1 MKISYSKEEIKTL
14 IENDLK
20 KMNATNVS
28 IELVAKRSS
37 DSFVD
42 VTFDV
47 GLQEAC
53 KPVELVINRG
63 TQSVF
68 DDLVEQGFPQL
79 GDTVEGY
86 PYFDCG
92 LSFYSVIRTVHNPMC
107 VELAHPMD

>member
-14 IENDLK
+14 IEKDLK

-28 IELVAKRSS
+28 IELVPKRSS

-47 GLQEAC
+47 GFPEVC
-53 KPVELVINRG
+53 KPVELVINRE

-68 DDLVEQGFPQL
+68 DDLVE
-79 GDTVEGY
+79 
-86 PYFDCG
+86 
-92 LSFYSVIRTVHNPMC
+92 
-107 VELAHPMD
+107 

>member
-47 GLQEAC
+47 GLPEEV
-53 KPVELVINRG
+53 KPVAPTEPINR
-63 TQSVF
+63 SLF
-68 DDLVEQGFPQL
+68 DDLVE
-79 GDTVEGY
+79 
-86 PYFDCG
+86 
-92 LSFYSVIRTVHNPMC
+92 
-107 VELAHPMD
+107 

>member
-47 GLQEAC
+47 GFPEEV
-53 KPVELVINRG
+53 KPVVPTEPINR
-63 TQSVF
+63 SLF
-68 DDLVEQGFPQL
+68 DDLVE
-79 GDTVEGY
+79 
-86 PYFDCG
+86 
-92 LSFYSVIRTVHNPMC
+92 
-107 VELAHPMD
+107 

>member
-14 IENDLK
+14 IEKDLK

-28 IELVAKRSS
+28 IELVIKRSS

-47 GLQEAC
+47 NLPEDGC
-53 KPVELVINRG
+53 KSVELKINRG

-68 DDLVEQGFPQL
+68 DDLVE
-79 GDTVEGY
+79 
-86 PYFDCG
+86 
-92 LSFYSVIRTVHNPMC
+92 
-107 VELAHPMD
+107 

>member
-28 IELVAKRSS
+28 IELVVRRSS

-47 GLQEAC
+47 GLPEEV
-53 KPVELVINRG
+53 KPVELKINRE

-68 DDLVEQGFPQL
+68 DDLVE
-79 GDTVEGY
+79 
-86 PYFDCG
+86 
-92 LSFYSVIRTVHNPMC
+92 
-107 VELAHPMD
+107 

>member
-28 IELVAKRSS
+28 IELVPKRSS

-47 GLQEAC
+47 GLSEEIC

-68 DDLVEQGFPQL
+68 DDLVE
-79 GDTVEGY
+79 
-86 PYFDCG
+86 
-92 LSFYSVIRTVHNPMC
+92 
-107 VELAHPMD
+107 

>member
-47 GLQEAC
+47 GLPEA

-68 DDLVEQGFPQL
+68 DDLVE
-79 GDTVEGY
+79 
-86 PYFDCG
+86 
-92 LSFYSVIRTVHNPMC
+92 
-107 VELAHPMD
+107 

>member
-14 IENDLK
+14 IEQDLK

-47 GLQEAC
+47 GFPEEA
-53 KPVELVINRG
+53 KPVVPIEPINR
-63 TQSVF
+63 SLF
-68 DDLVEQGFPQL
+68 DDLVE
-79 GDTVEGY
+79 
-86 PYFDCG
+86 
-92 LSFYSVIRTVHNPMC
+92 
-107 VELAHPMD
+107 

>member
-14 IENDLK
+14 IEKDIK

-47 GLQEAC
+47 GFPEEV
-53 KPVELVINRG
+53 KPVELTTNIG

-68 DDLVEQGFPQL
+68 DDLVE
-79 GDTVEGY
+79 
-86 PYFDCG
+86 
-92 LSFYSVIRTVHNPMC
+92 
-107 VELAHPMD
+107 

>member
-14 IENDLK
+14 IEKDLK

-28 IELVAKRSS
+28 IELVPKRSS

-47 GLQEAC
+47 GLPEEIC
-53 KPVELVINRG
+53 KPVELVINIG

-68 DDLVEQGFPQL
+68 DDLVE
-79 GDTVEGY
+79 
-86 PYFDCG
+86 
-92 LSFYSVIRTVHNPMC
+92 
-107 VELAHPMD
+107 

>member
-14 IENDLK
+14 IEKDLK

-47 GLQEAC
+47 NLPEEVC
-53 KPVELVINRG
+53 KSVELVINRG

-68 DDLVEQGFPQL
+68 DDLVE
-79 GDTVEGY
+79 
-86 PYFDCG
+86 
-92 LSFYSVIRTVHNPMC
+92 
-107 VELAHPMD
+107 

>member
-14 IENDLK
+14 IEKDIK

-47 GLQEAC
+47 GFPEEV
-53 KPVELVINRG
+53 KPVELTTNIG

-68 DDLVEQGFPQL
+68 DDFVE
-79 GDTVEGY
+79 
-86 PYFDCG
+86 
-92 LSFYSVIRTVHNPMC
+92 
-107 VELAHPMD
+107 

>member
-14 IENDLK
+14 IEKDLK

-47 GLQEAC
+47 NLPEEGCKQEVR
-53 KPVELVINRG
+53 KPVELKINRG

-68 DDLVEQGFPQL
+68 DDLVE
-79 GDTVEGY
+79 
-86 PYFDCG
+86 
-92 LSFYSVIRTVHNPMC
+92 
-107 VELAHPMD
+107 

>member
-14 IENDLK
+14 IEKDLK

-47 GLQEAC
+47 GLPEVC

-68 DDLVEQGFPQL
+68 DDLVE
-79 GDTVEGY
+79 
-86 PYFDCG
+86 
-92 LSFYSVIRTVHNPMC
+92 
-107 VELAHPMD
+107 

>member
-28 IELVAKRSS
+28 IELVVKRSS

-47 GLQEAC
+47 GLPEEV
-53 KPVELVINRG
+53 KPVIPTEPIDRSL
-63 TQSVF
+63 F
-68 DDLVEQGFPQL
+68 DDLVE
-79 GDTVEGY
+79 
-86 PYFDCG
+86 
-92 LSFYSVIRTVHNPMC
+92 
-107 VELAHPMD
+107 

>member
-14 IENDLK
+14 IEKDLK

-47 GLQEAC
+47 GFPEEV
-53 KPVELVINRG
+53 KPVELKTNVE

-68 DDLVEQGFPQL
+68 DDLVE
-79 GDTVEGY
+79 
-86 PYFDCG
+86 
-92 LSFYSVIRTVHNPMC
+92 
-107 VELAHPMD
+107 

>member
-14 IENDLK
+14 IEKDLK

-28 IELVAKRSS
+28 IELVPKRSS

-47 GLQEAC
+47 GLPEEIC
-53 KPVELVINRG
+53 KPVDLGTNVR

-68 DDLVEQGFPQL
+68 DDLVE
-79 GDTVEGY
+79 
-86 PYFDCG
+86 
-92 LSFYSVIRTVHNPMC
+92 
-107 VELAHPMD
+107 

>member
-47 GLQEAC
+47 GLQEVC
-53 KPVELVINRG
+53 KPAGLVLSRG

-68 DDLVEQGFPQL
+68 DDLVE
-79 GDTVEGY
+79 
-86 PYFDCG
+86 
-92 LSFYSVIRTVHNPMC
+92 
-107 VELAHPMD
+107 

>member
-28 IELVAKRSS
+28 IELVIKRSS

-47 GLQEAC
+47 NLPEEV
-53 KPVELVINRG
+53 KPVELKINRG

-68 DDLVEQGFPQL
+68 DGLVE
-79 GDTVEGY
+79 
-86 PYFDCG
+86 
-92 LSFYSVIRTVHNPMC
+92 
-107 VELAHPMD
+107 

>member
-14 IENDLK
+14 IEKDLK

-28 IELVAKRSS
+28 IELVIKRSS

-47 GLQEAC
+47 GFQEEA
-53 KPVELVINRG
+53 KPVELKTNRG

-68 DDLVEQGFPQL
+68 DDLVE
-79 GDTVEGY
+79 
-86 PYFDCG
+86 
-92 LSFYSVIRTVHNPMC
+92 
-107 VELAHPMD
+107 

>member
-1 MKISYSKEEIKTL
+1 MKISYSKEEMKTL
-14 IENDLK
+14 IEKDLK

-47 GLQEAC
+47 GFPEEV
-53 KPVELVINRG
+53 KPAELKTNIG

-68 DDLVEQGFPQL
+68 DDLVE
-79 GDTVEGY
+79 
-86 PYFDCG
+86 
-92 LSFYSVIRTVHNPMC
+92 
-107 VELAHPMD
+107 

>member
-14 IENDLK
+14 IEKDLK

-47 GLQEAC
+47 GSPEV
-53 KPVELVINRG
+53 KPIELVVNRG

-68 DDLVEQGFPQL
+68 DNLVE
-79 GDTVEGY
+79 
-86 PYFDCG
+86 
-92 LSFYSVIRTVHNPMC
+92 
-107 VELAHPMD
+107 

>member
-14 IENDLK
+14 IEQDLK

-47 GLQEAC
+47 GLASEV
-53 KPVELVINRG
+53 KPVVPTEPINR
-63 TQSVF
+63 SLF
-68 DDLVEQGFPQL
+68 DDLVE
-79 GDTVEGY
+79 
-86 PYFDCG
+86 
-92 LSFYSVIRTVHNPMC
+92 
-107 VELAHPMD
+107 